1 MTAPPDPPPASVPK
15 SKVARLIDLAELF
28 QGVHCRLT
36 GRFKNDL
43 GEPLAWKLEL
53 TGTDLI
59 NRVDVP
65 SPVYDPEARQYVYL
79 PDTPASPP
87 EPVLDRLAEE
97 FGPDVVTWD
106 QVARG
111 FARQAGY
118 GWVSAWCCKLWLWV
132 PPVVLSQPARDNL
145 AHQLDR
151 WVNHNP
157 DYRVAKSPTYQLGE
171 RVTNPKD
178 PTGEY
183 YFGLSYRGQGWMG
196 GRYLCWRERTG
207 AKKARG
213 QKLVSLNSL
222 RPFTD

>member
-1 MTAPPDPPPASVPK
+1 MSAPDPSPASVPK

-28 QGVHCRLT
+28 QGVHCRLA
-36 GRFKNDL
+36 GRLKNPFDV
-43 GEPLAWKLEL
+43 PLAWTLEL
-53 TGTDLI
+53 EGRDLI
-59 NRVDVP
+59 NRVDEP
-65 SPVYDPEARQYVYL
+65 SPVYDPENRRFAYL
-79 PDTPASPP
+79 SDAPASPP

-97 FGPDVVTWD
+97 FGPDVVTWG
-106 QVARG
+106 QVVRAEE
-111 FARQAGY
+111 RQASY
-118 GWVSAWCCKLWLWV
+118 GWVPAWFCKLWLWV
-132 PPVVLSQPARDNL
+132 PPVMMPQPDRDDL
-145 AHQLDR
+145 AHRLSA
-151 WVNHNP
+151 WAAHNP
-157 DYRVAKSPTYQLGE
+157 DWLIAKSTMYKLGE

-196 GRYLCWRERTG
+196 GRYLCWREKTG

>member
-1 MTAPPDPPPASVPK
+1 MPAPPASVPK
-15 SKVARLIDLAELF
+15 GKVARLIDLAQLF

-43 GEPLAWKLEL
+43 GEPLAWKLQL
-53 TGTDLI
+53 TGANLV

-65 SPVYDPEARQYVYL
+65 SPVYDPESRRYVYL
-79 PDTPASPP
+79 PDAPASPP

-106 QVARG
+106 PVTWCERPG
-111 FARQAGY
+111 SY
-118 GWVSAWCCKLWLWV
+118 GWVLAWYCKLWLWV
-132 PPVVLSQPARDNL
+132 PPVLMPQPDRDDI

-157 DYRVAKSPTYQLGE
+157 DYQVAKSTMYKLGE

-178 PTGEY
+178 PTGAY
-183 YFGLSYRGQGWMG
+183 YFGLSYRGQGWTG

-207 AKKARG
+207 AKKDRG